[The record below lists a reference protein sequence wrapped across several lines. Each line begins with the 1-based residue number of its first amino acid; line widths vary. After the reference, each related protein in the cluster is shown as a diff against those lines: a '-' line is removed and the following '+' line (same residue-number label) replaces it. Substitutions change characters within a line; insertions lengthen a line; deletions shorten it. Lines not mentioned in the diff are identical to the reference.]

1 MSPTGRPEGEYRSVQ
16 REGSHPRGSA
26 TAGAKPRILVTGAG
40 GQLGFELAHWL
51 APYGEVVAVD
61 RAEFDLADVDATR
74 RAVRE
79 IAPRLIV
86 NAAAYTAVDRA
97 ETETDLAHALNARA
111 PQVLAEEAR
120 RSGAVLIHYS
130 TDYVF
135 DGERDRPY
143 TEDAPTAPL
152 NVYGATKLAG
162 EQAIAASGA
171 AALVLRT
178 SWVYGL
184 RGANFLLTMRRLA
197 AERDEL
203 SIVADQTGTPNWCR
217 ELARATAR
225 IVGEGL
231 PALAARSG
239 LYHLSSTGSTT
250 WYEFARAILGDGAR
264 ARIVPI
270 PSALYPTPA
279 RRPRYGVLD
288 TGRFE
293 RTFGFGLPPWRE
305 ALRRC
310 VASPADPSSIG
321 DSPGAPG

>member
-1 MSPTGRPEGEYRSVQ
+1 MSAAASG
-16 REGSHPRGSA
+16 
-26 TAGAKPRILVTGAG
+26 GAKPRILVTGAQ

-51 APYGEVVAVD
+51 AAHGEVVAVD
-61 RAEFDLADVDATR
+61 RAEIDLADVDATR

-97 ETETDLAHALNARA
+97 ETEAELAHALNARA
-111 PQVLAEEAR
+111 PEVLAEEAR
-120 RSGAVLIHYS
+120 RTGAVLIHYS

-143 TEDAPTAPL
+143 TEDTPTAPL

-162 EQAIAASGA
+162 EQAVAASGA

-197 AERDEL
+197 AERDQL

-225 IVGEGL
+225 IVGDGL

-250 WYEFARAILGDGAR
+250 WYEFARAILGDGV
-264 ARIVPI
+264 RIVPI
-270 PSALYPTPA
+270 ATALYPTPA

-310 VASPADPSSIG
+310 VASPAEPSSIG
-321 DSPGAPG
+321 DKPGASG

>member
-1 MSPTGRPEGEYRSVQ
+1 MSAAASG
-16 REGSHPRGSA
+16 
-26 TAGAKPRILVTGAG
+26 GAKPRILVTGAQ

-51 APYGEVVAVD
+51 AAHGEVVAVD
-61 RAEFDLADVDATR
+61 RAEIDLADVDATR

-79 IAPRLIV
+79 IAPSLIV

-97 ETETDLAHALNARA
+97 ETEAELAHALNARA
-111 PQVLAEEAR
+111 PEVLAEEAR
-120 RSGAVLIHYS
+120 RTGAVLIHYS

-143 TEDAPTAPL
+143 TEDTPTAPL

-162 EQAIAASGA
+162 EQAVAASGA

-197 AERDEL
+197 AERDQL

-225 IVGEGL
+225 IVGVGL

-250 WYEFARAILGDGAR
+250 WYEFARAILGDGV
-264 ARIVPI
+264 RIVPI
-270 PSALYPTPA
+270 ATALYPTPA

-310 VASPADPSSIG
+310 VASPAEPSSIG
-321 DSPGAPG
+321 DKPGASG

>member
-1 MSPTGRPEGEYRSVQ
+1 MNSPGGNP
-16 REGSHPRGSA
+16 
-26 TAGAKPRILVTGAG
+26 AGAGRPRILVTGAG

-51 APYGEVVAVD
+51 GAFGEVVAVD
-61 RAEFDLADVDATR
+61 RPEIDLADPDAIR
-74 RAVRE
+74 RGVRAV
-79 IAPRLIV
+79 APRLIV

-97 ETETDLAHALNARA
+97 ETEAELAHALNARA
-111 PQVLAEEAR
+111 PEVLAEEAQ
-120 RSGAVLIHYS
+120 RSGAALIHYS

-135 DGERDRPY
+135 DGAGDRPY

-162 EQAIAASGA
+162 ERAVLGSGA
-171 AALVLRT
+171 DALVLRT

-197 AERDEL
+197 AQRDEL
-203 SIVADQTGTPNWCR
+203 RIVADQTGTPNWCR

-225 IVGEGL
+225 IVADGL
-231 PALAARSG
+231 PALAARKG

-250 WYEFARAILGDGAR
+250 WYDFARAILGEGGPTR
-264 ARIVPI
+264 VLPI
-270 PSALYPTPA
+270 ATADYPTPA

-288 TGRFE
+288 TRRFE
-293 RTFGFGLPPWRE
+293 RTFGFGLPPWRD
-305 ALRRC
+305 ALERC
-310 VASPADPSSIG
+310 VASPAEPSPSG

>member
-1 MSPTGRPEGEYRSVQ
+1 MSL
-16 REGSHPRGSA
+16 A
-26 TAGAKPRILVTGAG
+26 DAKAAGAGRPRILVTGAG

-51 APYGEVVAVD
+51 AACGDVVAVD
-61 RAEFDLADVDATR
+61 RPEIDLADPDAIR
-74 RAVRE
+74 RGLRA

-97 ETETDLAHALNARA
+97 ETEAELAHALNARA
-111 PQVLAEEAR
+111 PEVLADEAR
-120 RSGAVLIHYS
+120 TSGAALIHYS

-135 DGERDRPY
+135 DGAGDRPY

-162 EQAIAASGA
+162 ERAVLGSGA
-171 AALVLRT
+171 DALVLRT

-197 AERDEL
+197 AQRDEL
-203 SIVADQTGTPNWCR
+203 RIVADQTGTPNWCR

-225 IVGEGL
+225 IVADGL
-231 PALAARSG
+231 PALAARKG

-250 WYEFARAILGDGAR
+250 WFDFARAILGEGGPTR
-264 ARIVPI
+264 VLPI
-270 PSALYPTPA
+270 ATADYPTPA

-293 RTFGFGLPPWRE
+293 RTFGFGLPPWRD
-305 ALRRC
+305 ALARC
-310 VASPADPSSIG
+310 VASPAEPSPSG
-321 DSPGAPG
+321 DSPGSSG